1 MKLEVLPGRDAQRP
15 IRPALADGVVSQ
27 VGVGGDDP
35 AGDPCPDHQ
44 LVMLVQAASPGFF
57 ATVPVVLLVDA
68 VEFEKLLG
76 GVAEGRRVFQELL
89 FDKPPQVIAR
99 GLDGLVLRQAVE
111 DREIREIRQQMRL
124 RLMC

>member
-1 MKLEVLPGRDAQRP
+1 
-15 IRPALADGVVSQ
+15 VV
-27 VGVGGDDP
+27 
-35 AGDPCPDHQ
+35 
-44 LVMLVQAASPGFF
+44 LVQPLGASLLT
-57 ATVPVVLLVDA
+57 AVSVVLLVDA
-68 VEFEKLLG
+68 VELEKVLG

-89 FDKPPQVIAR
+89 LDEPPQVIAL